1 MEGIIA
7 MMLKA
12 KSYEITKRSVER
24 GKKKKGGAELLG
36 FRCGVEGKEQ
46 GRLRRSNE
54 EGRRRAR
61 PA

>member
-24 GKKKKGGAELLG
+24 GGKKGCRVARVSMWSRGERARQTE
-36 FRCGVEGKEQ
+36 KEQ
-46 GRLRRSNE
+46 
-54 EGRRRAR
+54 
-61 PA
+61 